1 MKDKILRNLFLAFMC
16 LSMVLPMELTAQGK
30 KGKKPNIIVM
40 WGDDIGLYNI
50 SYWNRGLMGYK
61 TPGIDR
67 VGDEGLAFTD
77 YYGEQSCT
85 AGRSSF
91 ITGQCGLRTGMTKVG
106 LPKAPQGQKAD
117 DITIAEV
124 LKNQGYVTGQFGK
137 NHLGDADENLPTKHG
152 FDEFYGILYHLN
164 AMQEPEDPDYP
175 KDAEFL
181 KKFGPRGVLDCTSDG
196 PVKDTGPLT
205 IERMKTIDDEINV
218 RAKKFI
224 DKAVAQDKPFFV
236 WWNSSRMHFI
246 THVKKESRGISGQGF
261 YNDGMMEHDGHVG
274 DMLDYLEEKGLT
286 ENTIVIYGTD
296 NGPHFNAWPDG
307 AITHFRSE
315 KETNWE
321 GAYRVPTF
329 IRWPGKLKAGEVK
342 NGLISHLDWLP
353 TLAAAAGEPDI
364 KEKLM
369 KGGYKANGKSFK
381 VHLDGYNM
389 LPYLKGEV
397 TQSPRN
403 HFIYNN
409 ADAQIV
415 ALRYEQRNYVT
426 GNSTFMAGGGTDGTP
441 KVSDAE
447 MSTAWKIV
455 YAEQRGKTMELWS
468 EPFTWLRMPKIFN
481 LRRDPFERADHNSN
495 NYWTWFIN
503 HPFVFYGGNNVIL
516 EHIESYKEYPPSQ
529 RPGSFTMDG
538 ASEMVYK
545 NFGMGPGGS
554 SGPGIKNK

>member
-1 MKDKILRNLFLAFMC
+1 MRKYILKGIVFLSLFTCCIFINQTEAKEQKD
-16 LSMVLPMELTAQGK
+16 S
-30 KGKKPNIIVM
+30 KPNILVM

-61 TPGIDR
+61 TPNIDR
-67 VGDEGLAFTD
+67 VGNEGIAFTD

-106 LPKAPQGQKAD
+106 LPKAPQGQAAD
-117 DITIAEV
+117 DITIAEI
-124 LKNQGYVTGQFGK
+124 LKNQGYMTGQFGK
-137 NHLGDADENLPTKHG
+137 NHLGDQDAQLPTKHG
-152 FDEFYGILYHLN
+152 FDEFYGFLYHLN
-164 AMQEPEDPDYP
+164 AMQEPEDADYP
-175 KDAEFL
+175 KDPEFL

-196 PVKDTGPLT
+196 PVNDTGPLT
-205 IERMKTIDDEINV
+205 IERMRTVDDEVNK
-218 RAKKFI
+218 RAKNFI
-224 DKAVAQDKPFFV
+224 QKAIDQKKPFFC

-246 THVKKESRGISGQGF
+246 THVKKENRGISGQGF
-261 YNDGMMEHDGHVG
+261 YNDGMMEHDRHVG
-274 DMLDYLEEKGLT
+274 EMLDFLEEKGIAD
-286 ENTIVIYGTD
+286 NTIVIYGTD

-329 IRWPGKLKAGEVK
+329 VRWPAQFKGGQVL

-353 TLAAAAGEPDI
+353 TFAAAAGEPDI

-397 TQSPRN
+397 KESPRN
-403 HFIYNN
+403 YFIYNN

-426 GNSTFMAGGGTDGTP
+426 GNSTFMAGGGTGDSPG
-441 KVSDAE
+441 VSKE
-447 MSTAWKIV
+447 GMSTAWKIV
-455 YAEQRGKTMELWS
+455 YAEQRGETMELWS

-503 HPFVFYGGNNVIL
+503 HPFVFYGGNNIVM
-516 EHIESYKEYPPSQ
+516 EHIQSYKEYPPSQ

-545 NFGMGPGGS
+545 NFGLGPGGS
-554 SGPGIKNK
+554 TGEGIKNK